1 MKKKSKPA
9 ARSTPELPVYRL
21 LRAAFD
27 SPDSMRPLLRQSPEL
42 LEARTGLGE
51 TALHYL
57 AVENQ
62 LGAVKLLVEAGAQV
76 NTLNVCSGTPL
87 SEAASLGYVELVAY
101 LLSQGAHL
109 HIPGQREPALHQA
122 VRSGNPTLV
131 QLLLTAGAAIDEQND
146 LKETA
151 LHLAAQEDARF
162 AVLKLL
168 LEAGANPALKRIF
181 DETPLDVAL
190 NRGSEACAM
199 ALLVARESMSD
210 PPS

>member
-1 MKKKSKPA
+1 MKKKSKQT
-9 ARSTPELPVYRL
+9 ARATPELPVYLL

-27 SPDSMRPLLRQSPEL
+27 SPDSMRPLLRENPEL

-62 LGAVKLLVEAGAQV
+62 LRAVMLLVEAGAQV
-76 NTLNVCSGTPL
+76 NTLNVCSATPL
-87 SEAASLGYVELVAY
+87 SEAASLGYVELIEY

-109 HIPGQREPALHQA
+109 HIAGQREPALHQA
-122 VRSGNPTLV
+122 VRSANPTVV

-151 LHLAAQEDARF
+151 LHLAAQEDARL
-162 AVLKLL
+162 AVLELL
-168 LEAGANPALKRIF
+168 LKAGANSALKRIF
-181 DETPLDVAL
+181 DETPLDVAI
-190 NRGSEACAM
+190 NSGSEACAM
-199 ALLVARESMSD
+199 ALLAARESK
-210 PPS
+210 PS